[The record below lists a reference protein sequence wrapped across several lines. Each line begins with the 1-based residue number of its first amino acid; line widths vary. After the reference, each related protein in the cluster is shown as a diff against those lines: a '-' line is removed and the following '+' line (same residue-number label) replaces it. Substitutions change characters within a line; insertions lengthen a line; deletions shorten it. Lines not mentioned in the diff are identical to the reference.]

1 MDLYKQMSLVW
12 YVKTVKTWDEAKG
25 HLSDTSLLLR
35 CHQNNGLNQAKVG
48 EVMRRLCT
56 ECGRLD
62 CHPNC
67 PEADDMPEPTFTI
80 WQVGNAVDTVLRSE
94 SAMRKAASKLG
105 FDADVVMSE
114 GEADILRDGLIVTGG
129 CYINDYN
136 EGWIYD

>member
-1 MDLYKQMSLVW
+1 
-12 YVKTVKTWDEAKG
+12 
-25 HLSDTSLLLR
+25 
-35 CHQNNGLNQAKVG
+35 
-48 EVMRRLCT
+48 MRRLCI
-56 ECGRLD
+56 ECGRFD

-80 WQVGNAVDTVLRSE
+80 WQLGKVPDTIIRSE
-94 SAMRKAASKLG
+94 GEMRRAANKLG

>member
-1 MDLYKQMSLVW
+1 MK
-12 YVKTVKTWDEAKG
+12 
-25 HLSDTSLLLR
+25 
-35 CHQNNGLNQAKVG
+35 
-48 EVMRRLCT
+48 RLCT

-62 CHPNC
+62 CSPNC
-67 PEADDMPEPTFTI
+67 PEAGDMPEPTFTI
-80 WQVGNAVDTVLRSE
+80 WQVGNSVDTVLRSE

-114 GEADILRDGLIVTGG
+114 GEADILRDGLVVTGG